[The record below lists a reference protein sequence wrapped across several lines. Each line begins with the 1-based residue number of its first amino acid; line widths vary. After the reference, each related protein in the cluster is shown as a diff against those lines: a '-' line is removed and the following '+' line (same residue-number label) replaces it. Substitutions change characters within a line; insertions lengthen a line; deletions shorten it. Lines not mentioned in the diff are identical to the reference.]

1 MANEQYFSY
10 IFCSAITSYIR
21 WDDVHFV
28 LDQRRL
34 VGIFFRVLGHWNSP
48 RVYMSLHSD
57 TLFRKSKPVFAMCL
71 ARSCKYQLY
80 SLWFHPT
87 ETQSTTLE
95 ASTAITPPMR
105 FKFSGKYERY
115 TCNQDWFYSSY
126 FTDYTNQDFYNVCQL
141 KIQ

>member
-1 MANEQYFSY
+1 
-10 IFCSAITSYIR
+10 
-21 WDDVHFV
+21 
-28 LDQRRL
+28 
-34 VGIFFRVLGHWNSP
+34 
-48 RVYMSLHSD
+48 
-57 TLFRKSKPVFAMCL
+57 MCL

-141 KIQ
+141 KIQQRMCCCFCYISTSNKTDLMYIYLILSYVQTLLLTHAHPFFFFFLFNIIQNSRYYTYQLTLLLSIFIF